1 MEGAGEMKRISMAL
15 AVVAVV
21 AAVAVL
27 VYAMSLLWKGRRV
40 SSLPGPAAEGIASSG
55 PARSQGA
62 STQPASRN
70 AAPVELTDEVFN
82 QMAKDI
88 AETIQPIRWHRPEF
102 DGKTELTPE
111 ELAKVKAVTAR
122 HFSNYQRIGSIRLR
136 AKQTITPLVD
146 NAETRRYVK
155 NRFGID
161 SFDLEIIA
169 THNPQYFAMR
179 GRWGDDNNVREIV
192 TPAGKF
198 SSGHVGMGESWIT
211 AYLDGEI
218 FPELSLLQCGHLR
231 EGVAWTLPAPSQEF
245 ESYLNKQPQ
254 ARYSVVQTFNRDDG
268 WVQSHWFNEQTGL
281 LERTA
286 MHELDKNGNP
296 TKLWSFS
303 VIEYAPYNGVQYV
316 KRSLVYGQKMQV
328 RLEFSTEDVNITPLD
343 PIRPGLPTE
352 GK

>member
-1 MEGAGEMKRISMAL
+1 MKRISMAL
-15 AVVAVV
+15 AVV

-40 SSLPGPAAEGIASSG
+40 SSPPGPAAEGIASSG

-136 AKQTITPLVD
+136 AKQTITQLVD
-146 NAETRRYVK
+146 SIKTRLYLAQHR
-155 NRFGID
+155 GIN
-161 SFDLEIIA
+161 SFDLEITA
-169 THNPQYFAMR
+169 MRNPQYFAMR
-179 GRWGDDNNVREIV
+179 GRRGDVQNFREII

-198 SSGHVGMGESWIT
+198 SSGQVGMGESFIPQ
-211 AYLDGEI
+211 YLDGEMY
-218 FPELSLLQCGHLR
+218 FLEGTLLQRGHLR

-254 ARYSVVQTFNRDDG
+254 ARYNVIENLKRIDG
-268 WVQSHWFNEQTGL
+268 YLVSYWFSEETGL
-281 LERTA
+281 LERVAFHGIDKQDKPNRLAALTA
-286 MHELDKNGNP
+286 
-296 TKLWSFS
+296 
-303 VIEYAPYNGVQYV
+303 IEYAPSNGVQYV
-316 KRSLVYGQKMQV
+316 KRAIILDNEIGV
-328 RLEFSTEDVNITPLD
+328 RYDFTTEDVNIRPLD
-343 PIRPGLPTE
+343 SATLPDPPTE
-352 GK
+352 EK